1 MFIKQTCIPY
11 VVGQQYGS
19 AVFVGF
25 LNGNL
30 CFKPVAVGH
39 ITVPDLPFKEGE
51 SVLHKGEELEVLAC
65 DGQFVLTGKGLLPV
79 EELVHAP
86 KVAVP
91 MPIFQPGLTYL
102 DISTQQLFCCLSCTE
117 TEVEFDIY
125 GKYMTGPVKQSQSHN
140 FTKLKLG
147 PRTLLIGYAR
157 REANLNQ
164 VVTPMGKGTVLDSL
178 DEDGKTVVRIA
189 GNQFKFE
196 PRLIA

>member
-30 CFKPVAVGH
+30 CFKPVEAGH
-39 ITVPDLPFKEGE
+39 ISIPTLPFKAGDTA
-51 SVLHKGEELEVLAC
+51 VHKGETLEVLAC
-65 DGQFVLTGKGLLPV
+65 DGQFAMTSRGLLPV
-79 EELVHAP
+79 EQLVQP
-86 KVAVP
+86 SQTPVP
-91 MPIFQPGLTYL
+91 VTVFQPGKEYMDTR
-102 DISTQQLFCCLSCTE
+102 TNQLFRCMSCTE

-157 REANLNQ
+157 KIAYTQQ
-164 VVTPMGKGTVLDSL
+164 VVTPMGKGIVADPH
-178 DEDGKTVVRIA
+178 DEAGMTVVRIA